1 MKRIKAGRHILVSVL
16 VLAILLMTLS
26 LCTITAMADK
36 QEPTSGKHL
45 VIKVVEEEEDATLYD
60 LGDSEVPLAAFPGVS
75 QQAQTDDSGSRHV
88 VLMAVMLA
96 VVVGY
101 VFYRG
106 RSEMKLIRLRRRAA
120 QVEYGW
126 MLERTSSAESE
137 S

>member
-1 MKRIKAGRHILVSVL
+1 MKRIKAGRHILVSGL
-16 VLAILLMTLS
+16 VLAILLLTLS
-26 LCTITAMADK
+26 LCTITALADK

-45 VIKVVEEEEDATLYD
+45 VIRVVEEEEDTLYD
-60 LGDSEVPLAAFPGVS
+60 LQDRAVPLAAFPGAS
-75 QQAQTDDSGSRHV
+75 QQEQTDDSGSRHV
-88 VLMAVMLA
+88 ILMAVMLA